1 MISNTNLKPIT
12 NNQSKNKMKLLVFD
26 TETTGLPPKGE
37 RFVNKANLEQWP
49 HTVQFSYVI
58 YDTDTNKL
66 LKTYDSII
74 KLRPGVIITEESYTF
89 HHISNKMS
97 ETKGADV
104 NAVLR
109 EFLADCAQV
118 DMLVGHNI
126 SFDYNM
132 VKAEMMRYAAAYISE
147 DTKMLASKRMY
158 CTARETYGYCS
169 IPAINW
175 KGEKYFKYP
184 TLKELYQKLFE
195 ETPQNLHNSLNDV
208 LVTLRCVVKFR
219 FNKDVNGEIKSV
231 IVNLLH

>member
-1 MISNTNLKPIT
+1 
-12 NNQSKNKMKLLVFD
+12 MKLLVYD

-37 RFVNKANLEQWP
+37 RFVNKTNVGQWP
-49 HTVQFSYVI
+49 YTVQFSYVI
-58 YDTDTNKL
+58 YDTDANKL

-74 KLRPGVIITEESYTF
+74 KLPAGVIITEESYSF

-97 ETKGADV
+97 ETRGKDINV
-104 NAVLR
+104 VLR
-109 EFLADCAQV
+109 EFLTDCSQV

-126 SFDYNM
+126 NFDYNM
-132 VKAEMMRYAAAYISE
+132 VKAEMMRNQYMPE
-147 DTKMLASKRMY
+147 DSKMLASKRMY

-184 TLKELYQKLFE
+184 TLTELYEKLFE
-195 ETPQNLHNSLNDV
+195 VKPQNLHNSLNDV

-219 FNKDVNGEIKSV
+219 FNKDVNSEVKSL

>member
-1 MISNTNLKPIT
+1 
-12 NNQSKNKMKLLVFD
+12 MKLLVYD

-37 RFVNKANLEQWP
+37 RFVNKTNVGQWP

-58 YDTDTNKL
+58 YDTDANKL
-66 LKTYDSII
+66 SKTYDSII
-74 KLRPGVIITEESYTF
+74 KLPAGVVITEESYSF

-97 ETKGADV
+97 ETKGKDINV
-104 NAVLR
+104 VLR
-109 EFLADCAQV
+109 EFLTDCGQV

-126 SFDYNM
+126 NFDYNM
-132 VKAEMMRYAAAYISE
+132 VKAEMMRNAVYTAE

-184 TLKELYQKLFE
+184 TLTELYEKLFQVK
-195 ETPQNLHNSLNDV
+195 PQNLHNSLNDV

-219 FNKDVNGEIKSV
+219 FNKDVNSEVKTL

>member
-1 MISNTNLKPIT
+1 
-12 NNQSKNKMKLLVFD
+12 MKLLVYD
-26 TETTGLPPKGE
+26 TETNGLPPKGE
-37 RFVNKANLEQWP
+37 RFVNKGNLEHWP

-58 YDTDTNKL
+58 YDTDANKL

-74 KLRPGVIITEESYTF
+74 KLPPGVIISEENYSF

-97 ETKGADV
+97 ETKGKDV
-104 NAVLR
+104 NVVLR
-109 EFLADCAQV
+109 EFLTDCTRV

-126 SFDYNM
+126 NFDYNM
-132 VKAEMMRYAAAYISE
+132 IKAEIMRNPYAYTAD
-147 DTKMLASKRMY
+147 DTKMLANKRMY

-184 TLKELYQKLFE
+184 TLKELYEKLFD

-208 LVTLRCVVKFR
+208 LITVRCVVKFR
-219 FNKDVNGEIKSV
+219 FNKDVNREVKSL

>member
-1 MISNTNLKPIT
+1 
-12 NNQSKNKMKLLVFD
+12 MKLLVYD
-26 TETTGLPPKGE
+26 TETNGLPPKGE
-37 RFVNKANLEQWP
+37 RFVNKGNLEHWP

-58 YDTDTNKL
+58 YDTDANKL

-74 KLRPGVIITEESYTF
+74 KLPPGVIISEENYSF

-97 ETKGADV
+97 ETKGKDV
-104 NAVLR
+104 HVVLR
-109 EFLADCAQV
+109 VFLTDCTRV

-126 SFDYNM
+126 NFDYNM
-132 VKAEMMRYAAAYISE
+132 IKAEMMRNPYAYTAD
-147 DTKMLASKRMY
+147 DTKMLANKRMY

-184 TLKELYQKLFE
+184 TLKELYEKLFD

-208 LVTLRCVVKFR
+208 LVTLRCVVKFK
-219 FNKDVNGEIKSV
+219 FNKDVNSEVKSL

>member
-1 MISNTNLKPIT
+1 
-12 NNQSKNKMKLLVFD
+12 MKLLVYD

-37 RFVNKANLEQWP
+37 RFVNKTNVGQWP
-49 HTVQFSYVI
+49 YTVQFSYVI
-58 YDTDTNKL
+58 YDTDANKL

-74 KLRPGVIITEESYTF
+74 KLPTCVVITEESYSF

-97 ETKGADV
+97 ETKGKDINV
-104 NAVLR
+104 VLR
-109 EFLADCAQV
+109 EFLTDCSQV
-118 DMLVGHNI
+118 DILVGHNI
-126 SFDYNM
+126 NFDYNM
-132 VKAEMMRYAAAYISE
+132 VKAEMMRNAVYTTE

-184 TLKELYQKLFE
+184 TLTELYEKLFE
-195 ETPQNLHNSLNDV
+195 VKPQNLHNSLNDV

-219 FNKDVNGEIKSV
+219 FNKDVNSEVKSL
-231 IVNLLH
+231 IVNHLH